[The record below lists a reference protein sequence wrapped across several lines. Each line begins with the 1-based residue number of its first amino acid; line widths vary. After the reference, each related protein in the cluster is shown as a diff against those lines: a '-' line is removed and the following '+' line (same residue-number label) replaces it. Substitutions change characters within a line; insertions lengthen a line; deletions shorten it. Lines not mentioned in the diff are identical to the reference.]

1 MNANKLQQF
10 TWVDKMTLQKLTVIQ
25 GGRDEIE
32 ADLAKA
38 LFGVDDAEI
47 ARCLERLNSL
57 QIKRPKPKLVK
68 NKASQP
74 VKD

>member
-1 MNANKLQQF
+1 
-10 TWVDKMTLQKLTVIQ
+10 MTLQKLTVFH

-38 LFGVDDAEI
+38 LFGLNDAEI

-57 QIKRPKPKLVK
+57 QIKRPKLKLVK

-74 VKD
+74 IKD

>member
-1 MNANKLQQF
+1 
-10 TWVDKMTLQKLTVIQ
+10 MTLQKLKVIQ

-38 LFGVDDAEI
+38 LFGEDDAEI
-47 ARCLERLNSL
+47 TKCSERLNSL
-57 QIKRPKPKLVK
+57 QIKQPKLMLVK
-68 NKASQP
+68 NKAGQS